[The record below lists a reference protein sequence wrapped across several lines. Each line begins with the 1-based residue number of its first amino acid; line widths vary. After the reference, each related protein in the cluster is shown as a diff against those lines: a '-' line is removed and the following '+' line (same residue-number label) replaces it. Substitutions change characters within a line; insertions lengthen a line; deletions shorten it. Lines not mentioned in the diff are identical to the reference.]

1 MKKLKQLSKKGLTLL
16 LAVLLVASMFLPVA
30 IEEVSAATVTKVTYV
45 QNMTGYGQRGVFTID
60 GKTGLC
66 CEIGVT
72 EPRKGASY
80 SARQYVPGGSG
91 YNANVAKILYYGWG
105 GPGNIYGSDADNGV
119 TGTSAALD
127 KYIGQNGSYE
137 YDAACTKKI
146 LNYIASKPTPNYTYY
161 IYSPTSGNTQKIAA
175 IGSEYSINVN
185 ITINKTSG
193 NPSITDGNSCYSL
206 EGAKYGVYN
215 GSTLV
220 ATMTTDA
227 NGTATGTVRVPASAA
242 KALKVKEL
250 SPPKGYA
257 LDEKIYTIN
266 GSSGSATLNVTDRP
280 EADPIAML
288 VNKVDADT
296 GAPVPTGNGTS
307 LGGAQFTVKF
317 YYGIDWT
324 EDPALSGE
332 EPIRIWI
339 FETDESGYCSYGEK
353 WFVSGDE
360 FWYDELKT
368 ATLPLGTITVQETKA
383 PTGYLIN
390 EEIFVMKTTG
400 TGLVSVDNQPLDA
413 ALVNEQVKKGDI
425 EFIKIDSETEEPLEG
440 VVFEI
445 IDAVTGE
452 VVKTITTDKNGYAT
466 TAEEDKPEGTI
477 PYGKYFIH
485 ETAPLK
491 GYHALEED
499 VEVSITENGQ
509 TTEGLVIENDPKLG
523 LIVMDDNIKLFGK
536 DGMIEFITGDNMR
549 NVVSVAAILMLL
561 AVFGIIYIVRKN
573 KKETDV
579 N

>member
-1 MKKLKQLSKKGLTLL
+1 MKKLKRLSKKGLTLL
-16 LAVLLVASMFLPVA
+16 LAVLLVTSMFLPIA
-30 IEEVSAATVTKVTYV
+30 IEEISAATVTKVTYV

-137 YDAACTKKI
+137 YNAACTKKI

-175 IGSEYSINVN
+175 IGSEYSINVS
-185 ITINKTSG
+185 ITINKASG

-220 ATMTTDA
+220 TTLTTDA

-250 SPPKGYA
+250 SPPKGYE
-257 LDEKIYTIN
+257 LDEKPYTIN
-266 GSSGSATLNVTDRP
+266 GSSGSATLNVTDVP
-280 EADPIAML
+280 LDDPLAML
-288 VNKVDADT
+288 VKKVDADT
-296 GAPVPTGNGTS
+296 GEAVPIGNGTS
-307 LGGAQFTVKF
+307 LAGAQFTVKF
-317 YYGIDWT
+317 YYGTDWT

-332 EPIRIWI
+332 EPVRTWI
-339 FETDESGYCSYGEK
+339 FETNQNGIARFHKD
-353 WFVSGDE
+353 WLASGDE
-360 FWYDELKT
+360 MWLDTFGD
-368 ATLPLGTITVQETKA
+368 ATLPLGTVTVQETKP

-413 ALVNEQVKKGDI
+413 AVVNEQVKKGDI
-425 EFIKIDSETEEPLEG
+425 EFTKIDSETEEPLEG
-440 VVFEI
+440 VTFEI
-445 IDAVTGE
+445 IDAVTGD
-452 VVKTITTDKNGYAT
+452 VVMTITTDENGYAT
-466 TAEEDKPEGTI
+466 TASADRPEGSI
-477 PYGKYFIH
+477 PYGEYLIH
-485 ETAPLK
+485 EVAPLK

-499 VEVSITENGQ
+499 VKVSITENGQ
-509 TTEGLVIENDPKLG
+509 TTQGLVIENAPKLG
-523 LIVMDDNIKLFGK
+523 LIIMDDNIKLFGK
-536 DGMIEFITGDNMR
+536 DGMIEVITGDSMR
-549 NVVSVAAILMLL
+549 TILPVAAVLMLL
-561 AVFGIIYIVRKN
+561 AAVGIILTIRKR
-573 KKETDV
+573 KKETET